1 MNTVKDVLAMKGGKI
16 WSVSPEAPLS
26 EALKVM
32 AEKDVGALLVIDG
45 KKLVGVFSERDY
57 AREAG
62 RAGRVPEGACVE
74 DLMSKR
80 VLYVESGARLE
91 ECMALM
97 TEKHVRHLPVLAKG
111 KVIGIVTIGDVVK
124 EIITKQRISIKK
136 MERYITGGY

>member
-1 MNTVKDVLAMKGGKI
+1 MNTVKDLLAIKGGKV
-16 WSVSPEAPLS
+16 WSVSPQAPVD

-32 AEKDVGALLVIDG
+32 AERDVGALLVIDG
-45 KKLVGVFSERDY
+45 EKLVGVFSERDY
-57 AREAG
+57 AREAA
-62 RAGRVPEGACVE
+62 RAGKVAEGASVE

-80 VLYVESGARLE
+80 VLYVQPGTRLE

-97 TEKHVRHLPVLAKG
+97 TEKHVRHLPVLAKE

-136 MERYITGGY
+136 MERYITGDY

>member
-1 MNTVKDVLAMKGGKI
+1 MNTVKDLLAIKGGKV
-16 WSVSPEAPLS
+16 WSVSPQATVG

-62 RAGRVPEGACVE
+62 RAGRVSEDMSVG
-74 DLMSKR
+74 DLMSRK
-80 VLYVESGARLE
+80 VLYVQPGTRLE

-97 TEKHVRHLPVLAKG
+97 TEKHVRHLPVLAKE

-124 EIITKQRISIKK
+124 QIITEQRIKIKK
-136 MERYITGGY
+136 MENYIMKDI